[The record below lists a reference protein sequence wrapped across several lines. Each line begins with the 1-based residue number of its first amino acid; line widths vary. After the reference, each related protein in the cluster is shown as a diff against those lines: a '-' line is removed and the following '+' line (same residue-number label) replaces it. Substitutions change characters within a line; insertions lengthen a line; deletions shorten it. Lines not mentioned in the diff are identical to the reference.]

1 MQTLYW
7 AGALLLAGAISR
19 ASGASQDMLVPT
31 GWLAEKLSD
40 PHTIV
45 FHVGSQKDYD
55 DGHIPGARLL
65 TLADISTT
73 GPGGLR
79 LQLPDVKVL
88 EDVLGRAGVSDHS
101 RIVIYAGTDS
111 VQSATRAW
119 FTFDYLGLADRTS
132 LLDGGLSRWRAEGR
146 PVTTEKPVV
155 KPARFT
161 SKPRP
166 ELVVDADWVHSHSGQ
181 PGVRLL
187 DARTPEFY
195 SGDSAGNMPRA
206 GHIPGARNV
215 PYTTALNADRTLKP
229 PEALREL
236 MNAQTGE
243 TIVTYCHIGQQAT
256 VLYFV
261 ARYLGLE
268 PHLYDGSFQDWSSR
282 PELPVERKP

>member
-31 GWLAEKLSD
+31 GWLAAKLNNPD
-40 PHTIV
+40 TIV

-55 DGHIPGARLL
+55 EGHISGARLL
-65 TLADISTT
+65 TLSDISTT

-79 LQLPDVKVL
+79 LQLPDVKIL
-88 EDVLGRAGVSDHS
+88 EDVLSRAGVSDRS
-101 RIVIYAGTDS
+101 EIVIYAGTDS

-146 PVTTEKPVV
+146 PITREEPVV

-195 SGDSAGNMPRA
+195 SGDNAGNMPRA
-206 GHIPGARNV
+206 GHIPEPGTSPTRQ
-215 PYTTALNADRTLKP
+215 LSMRTG
-229 PEALREL
+229 R
-236 MNAQTGE
+236 
-243 TIVTYCHIGQQAT
+243 
-256 VLYFV
+256 
-261 ARYLGLE
+261 
-268 PHLYDGSFQDWSSR
+268 SSR
-282 PELPVERKP
+282 RRRCVS